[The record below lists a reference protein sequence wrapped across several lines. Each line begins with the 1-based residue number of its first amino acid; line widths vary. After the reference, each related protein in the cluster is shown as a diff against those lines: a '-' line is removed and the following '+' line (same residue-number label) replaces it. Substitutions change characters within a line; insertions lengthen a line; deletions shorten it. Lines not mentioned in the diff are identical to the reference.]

1 MKPDSQAY
9 LDLHKEK
16 LLEMKE
22 QAIKSIQCQ
31 RSIRKMIYDCPC
43 GARVGCKQLQ
53 FHFISK
59 KHRKVCGD
67 LPTPL
72 PAHQSSS
79 QHSESIP
86 PSSASS

>member
-1 MKPDSQAY
+1 MKPDTQAY

-22 QAIKSIQCQ
+22 QAIKSIRCQ

-43 GARVGCKQLQ
+43 GAKVGCKQLQ

-67 LPTPL
+67 LPAPE
-72 PAHQSSS
+72 HSST
-79 QHSESIP
+79 HSES
-86 PSSASS
+86 SSSSSSS